1 MFIYGLFATIIGA
14 VLFALLNSIFNVY
27 YFGCFGICATFLGC
41 VVAGMFIIPFI
52 LYILASSFKWI
63 AIVVVGLIILN
74 VLAKLCK

>member
-1 MFIYGLFATIIGA
+1 MFVYGLFATIIGA

-27 YFGCFGICATFLGC
+27 YVGCFGICATFLGC
-41 VVAGMFIIPFI
+41 VVVGMFIIPFI

-63 AIVVVGLIILN
+63 VIIGGGLLILN